1 MPVKYICVGFIPAK
15 KDIRPNIYLEEGQC
29 LSKAKDVPRA
39 KPEAL
44 PRLCEIFVGVG
55 STVMLSE

>member
-1 MPVKYICVGFIPAK
+1 MGFIPAK
-15 KDIRPNIYLEEGQC
+15 KEIRPDIYLEEGQC
-29 LSKAKDVPRA
+29 LSKAKEVPRA